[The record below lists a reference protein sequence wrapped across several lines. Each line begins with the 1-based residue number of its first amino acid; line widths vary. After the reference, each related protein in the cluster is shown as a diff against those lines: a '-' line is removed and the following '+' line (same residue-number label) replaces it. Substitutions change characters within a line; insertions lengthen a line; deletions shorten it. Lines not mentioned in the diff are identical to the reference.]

1 MRAYARKF
9 GEDEE
14 KWGVTG
20 LLHDMDYEKHPT
32 PAEHPM
38 VGVAELEKRGYPE
51 DVLHAIKGHADY
63 LDVPR
68 DTLMSKTLYA
78 VDELSGFIV
87 AVALMRPE
95 RLEGMKA
102 KSVRKK
108 MKQKSFA
115 AAVNRDDIVRGA
127 EELGVDL
134 NEHIE
139 FVAAALK
146 ESRRSGSRAEGR
158 LRARAL
164 CYDGC
169 GGEERSSA
177 LARVMVVFGGRS
189 GEHEVSLASARA
201 IMDALG
207 GRHEVV
213 PVGITRGG
221 GLDLLRRS
229 HARAG
234 IQEQGYDRG
243 RRRQRHRPPGE
254 ERAEDTGGARL
265 RGRGLPCPARALWGG
280 RHDPGHAR
288 ARGRPLRRERGAGQR
303 GRDGQADDEEDLRL
317 PRPPAGRV
325 ARPHP
330 QRVGRGRGRL
340 GPARRGLPSDFRASS
355 SPRTSAPASASA
367 RPRTLWC

>member
-1 MRAYARKF
+1 MNREESWELLCEWTESDSLRKHMLAVEAAMRAYARKF

-14 KWGVTG
+14 KWGATG

-127 EELGVDL
+127 QELGVDL

-146 ESRRSGSRAEGR
+146 ERA
-158 LRARAL
+158 
-164 CYDGC
+164 
-169 GGEERSSA
+169 
-177 LARVMVVFGGRS
+177 
-189 GEHEVSLASARA
+189 
-201 IMDALG
+201 DAL
-207 GRHEVV
+207 
-213 PVGITRGG
+213 
-221 GLDLLRRS
+221 DL
-229 HARAG
+229 
-234 IQEQGYDRG
+234 
-243 RRRQRHRPPGE
+243 
-254 ERAEDTGGARL
+254 
-265 RGRGLPCPARALWGG
+265 
-280 RHDPGHAR
+280 
-288 ARGRPLRRERGAGQR
+288 
-303 GRDGQADDEEDLRL
+303 
-317 PRPPAGRV
+317 
-325 ARPHP
+325 
-330 QRVGRGRGRL
+330 
-340 GPARRGLPSDFRASS
+340 
-355 SPRTSAPASASA
+355 APKDA
-367 RPRTLWC
+367 